1 VQNPDAAYEL
11 SIYEQFAFIACLPI
25 SGKHGSTEETKITE
39 CRKWGEI
46 MRKVTVKLE
55 MRIVM
60 SVDEGVEISNIVNEL
75 DYQINDTT
83 TTADI
88 LDTEITDFEV
98 QDSK

>member
-1 VQNPDAAYEL
+1 
-11 SIYEQFAFIACLPI
+11 
-25 SGKHGSTEETKITE
+25 
-39 CRKWGEI
+39 

-55 MRIVM
+55 MNVVM
-60 SVDEGVEISNIVNEL
+60 SVDEGVEISHVVDEL

>member
-1 VQNPDAAYEL
+1 
-11 SIYEQFAFIACLPI
+11 
-25 SGKHGSTEETKITE
+25 
-39 CRKWGEI
+39 

-60 SVDEGVEISNIVNEL
+60 SVDEGIEVSDVVNEL
-75 DYQINDTT
+75 DYQINDTA

-98 QDSK
+98 QDSKQFAEQQTFAFQINPPAHFEQNFI